1 MTFKT
6 IAAAAVIAAL
16 GSGLA
21 VAQQGPVATACKDD
35 IAKLCAGKSHENR
48 EVRTCLEANK
58 SKVSAACKTALET
71 TGGGK
76 GMGQGKGPGAGKP

>member
-6 IAAAAVIAAL
+6 IAAAVVMVVL
-16 GSGLA
+16 GSG
-21 VAQQGPVATACKDD
+21 VVIAQQGPVATACKDD

-48 EVRTCLEANK
+48 EVRNCLEANK
-58 SKVSAACKTALET
+58 AKVSAACKTALET

-76 GMGQGKGPGAGKP
+76 GMGQGKGPGAAKP